1 VGFAD
6 RFDATPHPLL
16 FGDAMTT
23 PLAWSPQSDAHQV
36 FTQQSSTL
44 WDVAHHGGDLLTG
57 QKALA
62 GTPAGVASA
71 LLKFPAVSG
80 YPVGALALGKSG
92 RTYGGINVE
101 FPALGYGGTIHAEQF
116 AVALAW
122 HAGESQLTHL
132 ASTSSPCGHCRQFLM
147 ELGNPGL
154 LVTTVE
160 GGNDS
165 HWVQA
170 SLTTLLP
177 NAFTLANP
185 GSNLLSP
192 HNPPAA
198 LTTASEQSLKGL
210 QKTLATLALQA
221 FNRSYAPAT
230 PTEQCGLALKLKDS
244 DTIYTGAL
252 LESSAYNP
260 SLNPLTVALIGILAD
275 GKDPATIE
283 RGVFVGRPDARWDM
297 LGLTKMWTSL
307 IAPGADIQRVEA
319 EIVPSPQAD
328 KP

>member
-1 VGFAD
+1 MSPPRAW
-6 RFDATPHPLL
+6 TPQN
-16 FGDAMTT
+16 A
-23 PLAWSPQSDAHQV
+23 AHQV

-44 WDVAHHGGDLLTG
+44 WDVAHHGGDLLDR

-62 GTPAGVASA
+62 GTAGGAASA
-71 LLKFPAVSG
+71 QLKYSAVSG

-92 RTYGGINVE
+92 RAYGGINVE

-122 HAGESQLTHL
+122 QAKETQLTHL

-154 LVTTVE
+154 LVTTVL
-160 GGNDS
+160 NKHPDR
-165 HWVQA
+165 WTQQP
-170 SLTTLLP
+170 LYRLLP
-177 NAFTLANP
+177 NAFTLASP

-198 LTTASEQSLKGL
+198 MTKASEQPLQGL

-230 PTEQCGLALKLKDS
+230 PTEQCGLALKLKGS
-244 DTIYTGAL
+244 DTLYTGAL

-260 SLNPLTVALIGILAD
+260 SLNPLTVALIAILAD
-275 GKDPATIE
+275 GKDPKTIQH
-283 RGVFVGRPDARWDM
+283 GVFVGRPEARWDM
-297 LGLTKMWTSL
+297 VGLTKMWTSL
-307 IAPGADIQRVEA
+307 IAPGASIQGVEA
-319 EIVPSPQAD
+319 AIEPSPQAD